1 MISETM
7 GFKSQAYI
15 IMPKLTDLHCNAEMQ
30 AIFQHL
36 HQKAETRHD
45 SRIKGSSAL
54 TCYLCNNCLG
64 NPPIG
69 KKGFDFL
76 FYHTAVP
83 PNKNRRQDQQ
93 CMLKVE
99 ILIFAKKGEAER
111 WGEHRKDTKI
121 KVNRPNLCENMKL
134 KETKKTPHI
143 QVLKHHPI
151 RQTL

>member
-7 GFKSQAYI
+7 GFKSPAYI
-15 IMPKLTDLHCNAEMQ
+15 IVPKLTGLHCNAEMW
-30 AIFQHL
+30 AMIQHL

-111 WGEHRKDTKI
+111 WGEHREKGHKNKGKQTKP
-121 KVNRPNLCENMKL
+121 VWNMKL
-134 KETKKTPHI
+134 KETKKHQYSSSKTPH
-143 QVLKHHPI
+143 H
-151 RQTL
+151 

>member
-1 MISETM
+1 MT
-7 GFKSQAYI
+7 GACPCYQRHWFKSQAPI
-15 IMPKLTDLHCNAEMQ
+15 TMPKPTGL
-30 AIFQHL
+30 QHGNVSDSPTPA
-36 HQKAETRHD
+36 QMAETRHD
-45 SRIKGSSAL
+45 SRIKGSPAL

-99 ILIFAKKGEAER
+99 ILIFAKRKVKQRGGENTE
-111 WGEHRKDTKI
+111 RKDTKI
-121 KVNRPNLCENMKL
+121 KGEHKVK
-134 KETKKTPHI
+134 I
-143 QVLKHHPI
+143 
-151 RQTL
+151 

>member
-1 MISETM
+1 M
-7 GFKSQAYI
+7 GFKSWAHI
-15 IMPKLTDLHCNAEMQ
+15 MMPKLTDLHCRAEMQ
-30 AIFQHL
+30 ATIQHL
-36 HQKAETRHD
+36 RQKAEIRHD

-111 WGEHRKDTKI
+111 WGEHREEGHKNKRQTHQACVKHEI
-121 KVNRPNLCENMKL
+121 KRNQETPN
-134 KETKKTPHI
+134 I
-143 QVLKHHPI
+143 QVLKHHAV
-151 RQTL
+151 RRTL

>member
-1 MISETM
+1 M
-7 GFKSQAYI
+7 GFKSPAYI
-15 IMPKLTDLHCNAEMQ
+15 IVPKLTDLHCNAEMW
-30 AIFQHL
+30 AIIQHL

-93 CMLKVE
+93 CMLKAE

-111 WGEHRKDTKI
+111 WGEHREKGHKNKGKQTKP
-121 KVNRPNLCENMKL
+121 VWNMKL
-134 KETKKTPHI
+134 KGTKKHQYSSSKTPH
-143 QVLKHHPI
+143 H
-151 RQTL
+151 

>member
-1 MISETM
+1 MIFETM

-30 AIFQHL
+30 ALFQHL

-99 ILIFAKKGEAER
+99 ILIFAKRKVKQRGGENTER
-111 WGEHRKDTKI
+111 TQK
-121 KVNRPNLCENMKL
+121 
-134 KETKKTPHI
+134 
-143 QVLKHHPI
+143 
-151 RQTL
+151 